1 MVFMGFKIII
11 RLTIVLLV
19 VYIIQSKIKKT
30 YDDVK
35 NVVNRIFMTGV
46 LCIYLGCE
54 IIWEII
60 LEKNVVFSSS
70 LLISGILYIF
80 YTLATTKDG
89 TESEKEES

>member
-11 RLTIVLLV
+11 RLTIVFLV
-19 VYIIQSKIKKT
+19 AYIIQSKIKKT

-35 NVVNRIFMTGV
+35 NV
-46 LCIYLGCE
+46 CIYLGCE